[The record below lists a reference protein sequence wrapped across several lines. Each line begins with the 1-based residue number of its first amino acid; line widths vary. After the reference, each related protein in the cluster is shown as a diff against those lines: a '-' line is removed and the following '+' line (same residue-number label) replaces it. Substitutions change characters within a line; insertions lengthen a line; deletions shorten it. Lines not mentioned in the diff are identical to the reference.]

1 MQFPTMPDWVGRGV
15 VTPLPGT
22 VVVDVE
28 VVLVDDWVVVADVI
42 NVVFPEVV
50 VVEPGTSYS
59 GK

>member
-1 MQFPTMPDWVGRGV
+1 MPDWVGRGV